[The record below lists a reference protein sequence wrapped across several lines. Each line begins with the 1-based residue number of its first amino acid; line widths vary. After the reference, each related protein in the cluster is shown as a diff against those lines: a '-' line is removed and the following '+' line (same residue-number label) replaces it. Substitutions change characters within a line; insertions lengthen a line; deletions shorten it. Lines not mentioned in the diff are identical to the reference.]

1 MATYEDEASMSSP
14 DPLNDSIPSS
24 LARRVTR
31 SQRSK
36 NFMTLGGPSVSPR
49 RQTFSLEVGDNRT
62 PQRLFV
68 TVESEQQ
75 QQQQQLEQAGAV
87 RRRLFPSSSPSKT
100 PRARITTTT
109 VPLRDDDDDDD
120 DLTALTSATPKKRG
134 RPRKYAPTPKPGA
147 KKRAG
152 PPARKG
158 TPGRPRK
165 NPVAEDEPASEARTQ
180 PTPKASAKKRATAT
194 AGQEPASDATQATP
208 ASQGKRGAKRKA
220 ADEVP
225 SSAPATSA
233 KKRGRPRKKP
243 IVVEEV
249 PEVPEEQ
256 DAIEP
261 PAAAEV
267 EDSPAPEPVGP
278 ADNGVPASDGDIWM
292 DTLSN
297 EATPRPSF
305 MSRSIN
311 RSTAT
316 ANQPD
321 QSPEPPDAPEADD
334 YAPLADARDDTPEQ
348 AEQPDSDL
356 DEVLLVSRPTDTM
369 SDAMSEASRPG
380 FGRRLREDTIVQSE
394 EFSMIFT
401 ESMRSL
407 RASARG
413 APVTNASDEIGD
425 NTNLFINKTLESI
438 RNGMQSDAGSSEH
451 GRDNGSTGHQGEQD
465 REVEELPQEEP
476 AQEQESFSLS
486 LFARSQYEAE
496 PEFQHTGEYEEQRE
510 EHPEEQQEEWQEEQQ
525 PFALEAPSE
534 QHMEPAPR
542 HVEEYQQDDRTSPVF
557 RHSVQ
562 DMEHAV
568 QHTDEPQEAEEQQEG
583 HAEDHAEEQQRARHT
598 SPLIALSEDHVD
610 PEYQHA
616 EEQEEK
622 DHTSPL
628 YRHSM
633 RAMESQIHD
642 TDEQQQEEQQSSPHE
657 RSMRDMEP
665 EFQHDEYEDEDG
677 DMAEEYQTQEPE
689 WEADQHETLA
699 SQSRQAPAEPQ
710 SLSSPAVASPVGW
723 WSESP
728 RRNKTP
734 SLGRQLLTFKAMQSQ
749 QSLAGESPSQ
759 RPFAPSRDSSRRN
772 SANPPG
778 EDSNLY
784 EDSFSEIPDEVLEAA
799 TPRRPERTG
808 VPAPDPAPPQQPDA
822 QGKDAVSGVSVAT
835 DTIRSDA
842 SRMLTPDE
850 TPSPRRQ
857 DGAPEPKPV
866 EAAPVET
873 DLAPEPAREP
883 SKSAS
888 PPAHAEQPNL
898 LALRRSSQDKITPV
912 GLASSPQLPGLPDVN
927 AHRASPEQE
936 RRPTLSPIMRAGLA
950 LQSVT
955 SDHSSPLGKGLGSPF
970 KASANTTPRRG
981 SLQGRETELP
991 AGRAASH
998 QPEVPSSDDPFG
1010 PSRVHNGQD
1019 SFMRALDESARYAP
1033 SQRSSAPPSVFNST
1047 RATLEELE
1055 EMSWV
1060 AEDPT
1065 PAPIAY
1071 ETVASRSS
1079 SMSGHFGSI
1088 VERQNAGVAGAGTGE
1103 AGNTAEAMDEG
1114 NGDDDD
1120 EDIWVTEAQRST
1132 PKQPE
1137 RRAFGAGAAQ
1147 RGARRNLIPETWR
1160 RDARAAPSDET
1171 GGDRL
1176 NESQLEEYSLLSQ
1189 KKNTS
1194 MRLPSSAA
1202 KPGLDLSKFFSSPT
1216 VLPNMPSGNPTRR
1229 SVAPRAAPTPAQT
1242 LPSNSMF
1249 PAVPQKAFQPS
1260 PVRRNLFSSAASA
1273 SVATSAAPQTSPA
1286 KSTGTSTA
1294 ERQQPAPSTPERTN
1308 DHSVVE
1314 QKQNFTPRRGQSAS
1328 LFAPSS
1334 ARATVPTPPQMQLSR
1349 NDIERW
1355 QEETSRVLGE
1365 SSPPEV
1371 QREPLPHRTMSPTKS
1386 CLRSPLKARTPGRV
1400 VEFAG
1405 EVTSPL
1411 QARGGSNA
1419 RRLVAGVQLKPRED
1433 AAEVQSRPREV
1444 SVASPVKSRE
1454 AASAAPPK
1462 PRASVPELQ
1471 PRPREAG
1478 AASPLKTRDAVP
1490 AAQLKPRDRAPT
1502 VQFKPDVPTVREE
1515 DKENSPT
1522 DALAAEAPPKP
1533 HQLPRLSRQIW
1544 SKNHWILLETLL
1556 QLRRKGPYPFDIQA
1570 SGYARRSAGLLGR
1583 VASGDGK
1590 TMEIEAWHL
1599 DVVDAF
1605 RAEVGGWDEGVLAK
1619 RLFALVAGEG
1629 GKARA

>member
-1 MATYEDEASMSSP
+1 MSSP

-24 LARRVTR
+24 LARPVTR

-36 NFMTLGGPSVSPR
+36 NFITIGGTSVSPR
-49 RQTFSLEVGDNRT
+49 RQTFSLEVGDNRS

-68 TVESEQQ
+68 TVESEQRQ
-75 QQQQQLEQAGAV
+75 KEQAGAV
-87 RRRLFPSSSPSKT
+87 RRRLFPSSSPSKRSPSKT
-100 PRARITTTT
+100 PRARTTTTT
-109 VPLRDDDDDDD
+109 VPLRDDDDDDED
-120 DLTALTSATPKKRG
+120 DLTGMTATTPRKRG

-152 PPARKG
+152 TPARKG

-180 PTPKASAKKRATAT
+180 PTPRASAKKRASAT

-208 ASQGKRGAKRKA
+208 ASSQGKRGAKRKA
-220 ADEVP
+220 VDEEP

-243 IVVEEV
+243 LVEEV
-249 PEVPEEQ
+249 PEVPEEK

-261 PAAAEV
+261 PAVAEA
-267 EDSPAPEPVGP
+267 ENPPAPEPVGP
-278 ADNGVPASDGDIWM
+278 ADNDMPASDGDLWM

-305 MSRSIN
+305 RSRSLN
-311 RSTAT
+311 RSTVT
-316 ANQPD
+316 AEPPN
-321 QSPEPPDAPEADD
+321 QSPEPPNATEADD
-334 YAPLADARDDTPEQ
+334 YAPLVDARDDTPEQ
-348 AEQPDSDL
+348 AEQADSDL
-356 DEVLLVSRPTDTM
+356 DEVLLVPRPTDTM

-380 FGRRLREDTIVQSE
+380 FGRRPREDTIVQSE

-425 NTNLFINKTLESI
+425 DTNLFINKTLESI

-451 GRDNGSTGHQGEQD
+451 GRDNGSTGREGEQD
-465 REVEELPQEEP
+465 REVEELPQEQP
-476 AQEQESFSLS
+476 PQEQESFSLS
-486 LFARSQYEAE
+486 LFARSQFDAD
-496 PEFQHTGEYEEQRE
+496 PEFQHNEEYEERHEEQEEQQHAPLDASFEHVVEPEPHHVE
-510 EHPEEQQEEWQEEQQ
+510 EHQRDDQASSHFGRSVRDSEHAVPHTEEQQEEHLGEYQEEHQ
-525 PFALEAPSE
+525 S
-534 QHMEPAPR
+534 
-542 HVEEYQQDDRTSPVF
+542 
-557 RHSVQ
+557 
-562 DMEHAV
+562 
-568 QHTDEPQEAEEQQEG
+568 
-583 HAEDHAEEQQRARHT
+583 EQQRVRHT
-598 SPLIALSEDHVD
+598 SPLIALSEDDVEPGD
-610 PEYQHA
+610 RYAQ
-616 EEQEEK
+616 EQE
-622 DHTSPL
+622 DRGHTSPL

-633 RAMESQIHD
+633 RAMESQLLH
-642 TDEQQQEEQQSSPHE
+642 TDEQQQEEQRSSPHE
-657 RSMRDMEP
+657 RSMRNMES
-665 EFQHDEYEDEDG
+665 EFQHDEPEHEEDNEDL
-677 DMAEEYQTQEPE
+677 AQEYHTQEPE
-689 WEADQHETLA
+689 WEDNQPENST

-710 SLSSPAVASPVGW
+710 PESSPAVASPTPW

-759 RPFAPSRDSSRRN
+759 PPFARSRDSSRHS
-772 SANPPG
+772 SANPG

-784 EDSFSEIPDEVLEAA
+784 EDSFSEIPDAVLEAA
-799 TPRRPERTG
+799 TPRRTERTG
-808 VPAPDPAPPQQPDA
+808 APAPDPSPLQQPDA
-822 QGKDAVSGVSVAT
+822 QGKDVVSGVSVAT

-850 TPSPRRQ
+850 TPSPQRH
-857 DGAPEPKPV
+857 DSAPEPKPV
-866 EAAPVET
+866 EAAPVDT
-873 DLAPEPAREP
+873 KRAPEPAREP

-888 PPAHAEQPNL
+888 PAPAEQPNL
-898 LALRRSSQDKITPV
+898 LALRRSSQDKVTP
-912 GLASSPQLPGLPDVN
+912 AAIESSPQLPGLPDAN
-927 AHRASPEQE
+927 AHRVSPEQE

-955 SDHSSPLGKGLGSPF
+955 SDHSSPLGKTLGSPF
-970 KASANTTPRRG
+970 KASSNATPRRN
-981 SLQGRETELP
+981 SLQGRDSEQP
-991 AGRAASH
+991 AARSASH

-1019 SFMRALDESARYAP
+1019 SFMRALDESARHLP
-1033 SQRSSAPPSVFNST
+1033 SQRSSAPPSAFNSTRAT

-1065 PAPIAY
+1065 PVPIAY
-1071 ETVASRSS
+1071 ETVESRSS
-1079 SMSGHFGSI
+1079 SMSGNFGSI
-1088 VERQNAGVAGAGTGE
+1088 MERQNAGNAE
-1103 AGNTAEAMDEG
+1103 AGEVSNAREAEDEG
-1114 NGDDDD
+1114 NDEDD
-1120 EDIWVTEAQRST
+1120 EDIWVTEAQRSS
-1132 PKQPE
+1132 PKQPQ
-1137 RRAFGAGAAQ
+1137 RRAFGAGATQ
-1147 RGARRNLIPETWR
+1147 RGARRNLIPDTWR
-1160 RDARAAPSDET
+1160 RNARTTPSAET
-1171 GGDRL
+1171 VEDRL

-1216 VLPNMPSGNPTRR
+1216 VLPNMPSGNLTRR
-1229 SVAPRAAPTPAQT
+1229 NAPPRAAPTPAQT

-1273 SVATSAAPQTSPA
+1273 SVATSAAPQTSPT
-1286 KSTGTSTA
+1286 KSTGTSVA
-1294 ERQQPAPSTPERTN
+1294 ERQQAAPSTPERTSE
-1308 DHSVVE
+1308 HPVVE

-1328 LFAPSS
+1328 LFVPSS

-1365 SSPPEV
+1365 SPESPEV
-1371 QREPLPHRTMSPTKS
+1371 QREQLPHRTMSPTKS

-1411 QARGGSNA
+1411 QARGGANA
-1419 RRLVAGVQLKPRED
+1419 RRLVGVQLQPKED
-1433 AAEVQSRPREV
+1433 VAEVQERPREV
-1444 SVASPVKSRE
+1444 SVASPVKGRQDVP
-1454 AASAAPPK
+1454 AAQPK
-1462 PRASVPELQ
+1462 PRMSVPELQ
-1471 PRPREAG
+1471 PRPREA
-1478 AASPLKTRDAVP
+1478 APTSPLKARDTVL
-1490 AAQLKPRDRAPT
+1490 AAQLKPKVPAPA
-1502 VQFKPDVPTVREE
+1502 VQFKPGVSAVQEE
-1515 DKENSPT
+1515 DKENSPSDT
-1522 DALAAEAPPKP
+1522 SATEAPPQKP
-1533 HQLPRLSRQIW
+1533 HRFPRLSRSIW
-1544 SKNHWILLETLL
+1544 SKNHWLLLDTLL

-1570 SGYARRSAGLLGR
+1570 SGYVRRSAGLLGR
-1583 VASGDGK
+1583 VASGEGK

-1599 DVVDAF
+1599 DIVDAF

-1629 GKARA
+1629 GRVRA